1 MQAYRHLAA
10 GACLAIRQ
18 RARAGG
24 QLPAPAAEAKTPAA

>member
-10 GACLAIRQ
+10 AACLAIRQ